1 VKFHPSFFD
10 RLREKLVGESGRSI
24 YLHALPGRTGSRLEL
39 HDLYYV
45 LKGAE
50 NRFLQLLLSEEA
62 FSLELPFPTTEI
74 PSDSPLKTIFR
85 KLQNAAFEHDNLL
98 KETGVASFSFG
109 YPLLVHQNQDR
120 IWASPLFIW
129 QLDIH
134 MDPLSNAFVISRN
147 RTKCNGRW
155 TVASLHEFS
164 INETL
169 GQHFKRMGR
178 PAMPELEGFLNEDD
192 VLSVDEMHR
201 FLVQFAQEQGYGSE
215 AFDPQLLKS
224 YLGASVLPLPNRDR
238 LALEFQEK
246 KEYLLFSGVFGIFK
260 QRKSAIIKEL
270 NGLESVELFPPLPPK
285 KRIPFSPI
293 PTDPSQQSVLMNLG
307 EAEVTVIQ
315 GPPGTGKSQTLTA
328 IITQAL
334 LNKEKILVV
343 CEKKTAMEVLAQNL
357 LKVDPRLGQHLA
369 LIEDPFADRDEV
381 VTKAR
386 EKIERKETEEGNA
399 FSKTVLTQ
407 MEQLENDVHHYE
419 ERLSKLQSPLFDQ
432 KNWMEWVEYFDEIG
446 GPIELNEDLPHLP
459 FSFEEN
465 EYQWVIQTSKSIQQW
480 QEEIPQFFQHP
491 FFEFSSEQLSPT
503 SFPKHF
509 SDLFQSVY
517 RWKQLEDELQRGND
531 SGNWK
536 QYLQTWEKWKADD
549 KTLQNEFAQWPC
561 IRWKGFSLTLRKW
574 LSAISTS
581 LKADLDKRDVW
592 LKKWA
597 EWKQMALTLGETTAA
612 QLEWP
617 TDEISFST
625 EPNGWQRSN
634 LLSPSVLQLL
644 QDRANIQTN
653 LQRNPILPAQLPF
666 SQVDLMDW
674 LTTNEKSVAR
684 SGLMHDIKKAWDGF
698 SPEQKTWAMEIAR
711 RKTSTQAV
719 LRWYLHWFFQFKK
732 DLSLPSDVNE
742 PLQLAH
748 RLRHLAPAMLDF
760 IHSQELERTRLA
772 LQKFK
777 EKGISPIGLYN
788 KRGAKGQKRNPL
800 RQIIATDTE
809 LFTDLFPVVMMNP
822 VTACQILPSN
832 AALFDWIL
840 LDESSQLRVED
851 TFCCLRRANRAI
863 VSGDEQQ
870 MPPSDYF
877 SSDFS
882 LTPDEEESGEW
893 TEKEAQKSLTE
904 AESLLDFALQLP
916 QSNRLPLSIHYRS
929 EHPLLI
935 QFSNAAFYQN
945 QLIPIAAD
953 RMDSPIHF
961 HSVNGNYED
970 ATNQKEAEALVE
982 AIKKIQPLPNGN
994 WPSFGIGTLN
1004 LYQRNLI
1011 LASIAQKQL
1020 EDADFRAV
1028 WQHLEGSAFVKNL
1041 EHIQGDERDVLFIST
1056 TFGPDRNGKFRR
1068 NFGPISQKNG
1078 YRLLNVLITR
1088 AKKRMEIFC
1097 SFPKEVFQETS
1108 TILQEQG
1115 KTGGYYFL
1123 SFLKYA
1129 QACSQ
1134 LQWDTA
1140 NSVLQEVSQNGVSA
1154 NPSPQLFAH
1163 WSAER
1168 KKALIKDGGVQLK
1181 KGTRF
1186 LWNDW
1191 GKTFAERKNFWVHQT
1206 FSLRWLTHYE
1216 EEKNKMEDY
1225 RHR

>member
-1 VKFHPSFFD
+1 MKFHPSFFD

-24 YLHALPGRTGSRLEL
+24 YLHALPGKTGSRLEL

-62 FSLELPFPTTEI
+62 FSLELPFPTSQI
-74 PSDSPLKTIFR
+74 PADSPLKTIFR
-85 KLQNAAFEHDNLL
+85 KLQNASFEHDNLL
-98 KETGVASFSFG
+98 KETGVSTFSFG

-134 MDPLSNAFVISRN
+134 MDPLNNAIVISRN
-147 RTKCNGRW
+147 RTKRNGRW
-155 TVASLHEFS
+155 TVSSMHEFS

-169 GQHFKRMGR
+169 GQHFKRIGR
-178 PAMPELEGFLNEDD
+178 SALPELEGFLNEDD

-201 FLVQFAQEQGYGSE
+201 FLVQFAQEQGYSSE

-238 LALEFQEK
+238 MALEFKEK

-334 LNKEKILVV
+334 LNREKILVV

-357 LKVDPRLGQHLA
+357 IKVDPRLGQHLA

-407 MEQLENDVHHYE
+407 MEQLENDVHLYE

-432 KNWMEWVEYFDEIG
+432 KNWMEWVELFDQLG
-446 GPIELNEDLPHLP
+446 GPIELNDDLPHLT

-465 EYQWVIQTSKSIQQW
+465 EYQWVITTAKTLLRW
-480 QEEIPQFFQHP
+480 EEQIPQFTQHS
-491 FFEFSSEQLSPT
+491 FFEYNSTQLQNN
-503 SFPKHF
+503 SFPTHF
-509 SDLFQSVY
+509 SELY
-517 RWKQLEDELQRGND
+517 RSIQKWNQIEIALRTGSESE
-531 SGNWK
+531 NWRT
-536 QYLQTWEKWKADD
+536 YLQTWEDWKNNGLA
-549 KTLQNEFAQWPC
+549 LEREFKSNASISWS
-561 IRWKGFSLTLRKW
+561 GLGLTLRKW
-574 LSAISTS
+574 LALVSSSTK
-581 LKADLDKRDVW
+581 LTLENRENW
-592 LKKWA
+592 LKNWDN
-597 EWKQMALTLGETTAA
+597 WKETASSLGELDSGNLIFPNQEFTFGEVPKNWQKASS
-612 QLEWP
+612 
-617 TDEISFST
+617 ISSSL
-625 EPNGWQRSN
+625 Q
-634 LLSPSVLQLL
+634 QLL
-644 QDRANIQTN
+644 HTREEILEEVRQ
-653 LQRNPILPAQLPF
+653 NPIRPTSIPF
-666 SQVDLMDW
+666 EFETLLNWVQSY
-674 LTTNEKSVAR
+674 EKEVAR
-684 SGLMHDIKKAWDGF
+684 IGLFHEIKQGWEKFTTD
-698 SPEQKTWAMEIAR
+698 QKTWAKAILE
-711 RKTSTQAV
+711 RKISTEKV

-732 DLSLPSDVNE
+732 DLSLPSDVQE

-760 IHSQELERTRLA
+760 IQSQELERTRAA

-777 EKGISPIGLYN
+777 DKGISPIGLYN

-800 RQIIATDTE
+800 RQIIGTDTE

-822 VTACQILPSN
+822 VTASQILPSN

-851 TFCCLRRANRAI
+851 TFCCLRKANRAI
-863 VSGDEQQ
+863 ISGDEQQ

-882 LTPDEEESGEW
+882 LSPDEEESGEW

-916 QSNRLPLSIHYRS
+916 LSNQLPLSIHYRS

-953 RMDSPIHF
+953 RMDSPICF
-961 HSVNGNYED
+961 HSVNGHYED
-970 ATNQKEAEALVE
+970 ATNPMEALALVE

-1011 LASIAQKQL
+1011 LASIAQKQM
-1020 EDADFRAV
+1020 EDAAFRDV

-1041 EHIQGDERDVLFIST
+1041 EHIQGDERDILFIST

-1097 SFPKEVFQETS
+1097 SIPDSVLQETS
-1108 TILQEQG
+1108 SILQEQG

-1129 QACSQ
+1129 KACSN
-1134 LQWDTA
+1134 LQWENA
-1140 NSVLQEVSQNGVSA
+1140 NSVLKEVSGNGVSA
-1154 NPSPQLFAH
+1154 NPSPQLFAD

-1191 GKTFAERKNFWVHQT
+1191 GKRFAERKNFWVHQT
-1206 FSLRWLTHYE
+1206 FSLRWLTHYD

-1225 RHR
+1225 HQR